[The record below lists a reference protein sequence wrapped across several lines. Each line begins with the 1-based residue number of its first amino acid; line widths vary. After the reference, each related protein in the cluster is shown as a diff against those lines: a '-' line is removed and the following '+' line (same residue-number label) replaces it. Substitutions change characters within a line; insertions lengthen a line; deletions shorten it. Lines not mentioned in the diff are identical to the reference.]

1 MGEAVDA
8 AFAQLNDMIS
18 IRFIILS
25 FFLAWFQLASAQV
38 RIELNAPDSLPFLVK
53 VNASP
58 INVQPCIK
66 VVFDLD
72 TSGKCQFSI
81 QFPSNASLSFEQ
93 SITLKK
99 NTWSAFDVG
108 MAKGNLKLILG
119 SESTFTP
126 TNQPVVSIEPGVN
139 PDTEW
144 AAGCDKLAGTAEFEF
159 MIDETHQVAFESRKL
174 EVMKKFLESYCVRC
188 EQLRF
193 MIAQLSQE
201 DYKLALIQ
209 SAVGHLADP
218 TKLHHLADD
227 FFLERNKQVV
237 LDIATAQSSK

>member
-1 MGEAVDA
+1 
-8 AFAQLNDMIS
+8 MIS
-18 IRFIILS
+18 KRLAILS
-25 FFLAWFQLASAQV
+25 FCFVLAQFANAQV
-38 RIELNAPDSLPFLVK
+38 RIELNAPDSLPFLVE

-58 INVQPCIK
+58 INVRPCVK
-66 VVFDLD
+66 MVFDAD
-72 TSGKCQFSI
+72 TSGKCLFNI
-81 QFPSNASLSFEQ
+81 QFPANPNLNFEQ

-99 NTWSAFDVG
+99 NSWSAFDIG

-119 SESTFTP
+119 SESSFTP
-126 TNQPVVSIEPGVN
+126 IHQPASSVEPTATA
-139 PDTEW
+139 DTEL
-144 AAGCDKLAGTAEFEF
+144 APGCDKQAGTAEFEF